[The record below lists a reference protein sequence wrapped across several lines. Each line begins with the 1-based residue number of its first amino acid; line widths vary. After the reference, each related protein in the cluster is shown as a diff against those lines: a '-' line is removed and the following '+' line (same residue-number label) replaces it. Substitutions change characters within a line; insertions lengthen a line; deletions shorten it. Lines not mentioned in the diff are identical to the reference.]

1 MTQTLREGAATLM
14 RAVSVADASRRLSE
28 KRGLAR
34 GEPVCVHPQCGL
46 A

>member
-14 RAVSVADASRRLSE
+14 RAVSVADVSRRLSE